1 MLTDNPI
8 RHRCRATGVYNSRNP
23 TMVSPLARW
32 VGLVLAL
39 CIFPQAGFGA
49 DWHQL
54 TDPLAPKITAI
65 TGPGVVALEI
75 ENRSS
80 IGPADVEQIRSELKS
95 ALSSAGIKIW
105 QPDQSSANIRITLSE
120 NLQNYVWVAEIQQ
133 AAEERSLLIVSAPR
147 PASSI
152 GGQNVR
158 PLTLQATRL
167 ISRPEPI
174 LDVAAIESSP
184 RRLLVLGTDSVAIY
198 EFTGNRWNQGQSVAI
213 AHDKTMPRDPRGR
226 IFLRKDRL
234 FDVYLPGVGCRSGNA
249 WPLTMNC
256 TASDDPWP
264 LQSAAEGALDSG
276 LSAFFSPSR
285 NFFTG
290 ALVPGIGKQKSAP
303 PFYSA
308 APVPREKYVLW
319 LFAGIDGQLHILD
332 GINSQNA
339 PKIQWGSEMASVH
352 TACRSGWQVLTTS
365 SGDSGQDTIQA
376 FEFPD
381 REPVEVS
388 QKIELPGD
396 LTALWT
402 GQNGESAAGV
412 VRNNETGNY
421 EAMLFNLSCN

>member
-1 MLTDNPI
+1 
-8 RHRCRATGVYNSRNP
+8 
-23 TMVSPLARW
+23 MVSPLARW
-32 VGLVLAL
+32 AGCLLFL
-39 CIFPQAGFGA
+39 CTFPHASFAA

-54 TDPLAPKITAI
+54 TDQLAPKITAV

-80 IGPADVEQIRSELKS
+80 ISPADVEQIRSELKS
-95 ALSSAGIKIW
+95 AFATAGIKIW
-105 QPDQSSANIRITLSE
+105 QPDQASANIRVTLSE

-152 GGQNVR
+152 GGQNAR

-174 LDVAAIESSP
+174 LDVAVIDGGP

-213 AHDKTMPRDPRGR
+213 AHDKTIPRDPRGR

-234 FDVYLPGVGCRSGNA
+234 FDLYLPGVGCRSGNS

-264 LQSAAEGALDSG
+264 LQSEAEGAPNSG
-276 LSAFFSPSR
+276 LSAFFSPAR

-308 APVPREKYVLW
+308 APVPRDKYVLW
-319 LFAGIDGQLHILD
+319 LFAGTDGQLHILD

-339 PKIQWGSEMASVH
+339 PKIQWGSEIASVH
-352 TACRSGWQVLTTS
+352 TACRSVWQVLATS
-365 SGDSGQDTIQA
+365 PGDARSDTIQA
-376 FEFPD
+376 FEFSD

-388 QKIELPGD
+388 QKIEVPGD